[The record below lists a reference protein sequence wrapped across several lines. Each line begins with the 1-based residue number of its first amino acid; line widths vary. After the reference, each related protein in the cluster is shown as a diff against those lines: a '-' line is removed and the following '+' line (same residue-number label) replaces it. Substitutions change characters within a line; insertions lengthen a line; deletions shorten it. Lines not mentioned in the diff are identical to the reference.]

1 MQPNPPPPDFH
12 NHEAYGDHLRSSF
25 HSETDTFKYLKCPEI
40 NPLVVLRHLDWK
52 KILSQKK
59 LWTIRNDLMKK

>member
-1 MQPNPPPPDFH
+1 MQPNPPPPDFPPPQYN

-52 KILSQKK
+52 KNSVTKK
-59 LWTIRNDLMKK
+59 IVDD